1 MRITVVTPSFN
12 QGAYLEETI
21 CSVLDQGYPDLEFMV
36 VDGGSTDNTREILER
51 YSSQLAWWVSE
62 KDRGQTHAINK
73 GLARATGE
81 VWSYLNSDDLLAPGA
96 LQRIAECFAD
106 PAVQWVGAV
115 STTFD
120 ANGERGRIVP
130 EAPER
135 LRDYLTPWSRKVGY
149 IFPCSNVCFMRRALL
164 DRFGTFDESYHYS
177 MDMELYTRIAL
188 AGVPM
193 LRIPDVLGRWRW
205 HDTSK
210 TVVDGCAY
218 RFLEE
223 EIRIAET
230 FLHQLSPTEQ
240 AEVAAELVEM
250 RKHLSVRRA
259 LGSPSPNRSQRLALL
274 FGDVPKLPSLFWFRP
289 WLGAV
294 RQVLFSNNL

>member
-1 MRITVVTPSFN
+1 MRITVVTPSYN

-21 CSVLDQGYPDLEFMV
+21 LSVLDQGYPDLEFIV
-36 VDGGSTDNTREILER
+36 VDGGSKDETRAILEK
-51 YSSQLAWWVSE
+51 YSDRLAWWVSE
-62 KDRGQTHAINK
+62 PDRGQTHAINK

-81 VWSYLNSDDLLAPGA
+81 IWSYLNSDDLLAPGA

-130 EAPER
+130 EPPER
-135 LRDYLTPWSRKVGY
+135 QRDYLTPWSRKTGY
-149 IFPCSNVCFMRRALL
+149 LFPCSNVCFMRRSLL
-164 DRFGTFDESYHYS
+164 ARYGTFDESYHYS
-177 MDMELYTRIAL
+177 MDMELYTRLAF

-210 TVVDGCAY
+210 TVVDGVAY

-230 FLHQLSPTEQ
+230 FLHQLEAGERT
-240 AEVAAELVEM
+240 AVAAELVDM

-259 LGSPSPNRSQRLALL
+259 MSSTGPSRAGRLKLLLGGV
-274 FGDVPKLPSLFWFRP
+274 FTIPSLLWFRP

-294 RQVLFSNNL
+294 KQVLISE